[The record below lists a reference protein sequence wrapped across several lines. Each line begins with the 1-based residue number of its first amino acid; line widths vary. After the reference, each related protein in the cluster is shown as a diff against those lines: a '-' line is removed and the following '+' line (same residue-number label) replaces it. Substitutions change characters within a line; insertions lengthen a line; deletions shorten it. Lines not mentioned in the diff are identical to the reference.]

1 MDQPTIRGCGHQLA
15 GTHDGQDG
23 SRGVGDHFVA
33 KGDMMALRSATIT
46 PRRVTTSGRHPDG
59 RNLAAAFV
67 IPQEAVAGVAVLS
80 LVSVTLFGP
89 IGVIA
94 FIAATAV
101 LLATQP
107 LAGFRRIVR
116 QAPLLAL
123 PLLAIVST
131 AWSTSPPITMRA
143 GLQLLLTFVAI
154 ILICQSLRPERMIL
168 MLFLGYVAIC
178 AITLP
183 GVPHALATGQP
194 LWSSVLGSKNQVGFA
209 GYLMAAL
216 ALAVVVDRLQPWPAR
231 LLGLLA
237 VPAGVVIVLLSQSGG
252 GTTSLVITLALF
264 PALALLGAFPLTLR
278 IGITVIAVA
287 LVGIALVFQDD
298 IVAAIATFRT
308 TVLNK
313 DATLTGRTYLWD
325 FAARLIAQRPLLGNG
340 YGAFW
345 RQGNVDAEGLW
356 RWAGI
361 ANRSGFNFH
370 NALIGIQVDL
380 GMVGAGVLIA
390 TSLVILVAAF
400 ARQLWQPSVAMAAL
414 IGLLVVSYV
423 RSYVEEGL
431 VAPFS
436 LVTMMW
442 LATGLYAWRGRAGAP
457 GRNLAVA
464 ASPGRTDAGPRTIGV
479 AMPVDR
485 PRLAARA
492 GTRRGE
498 RLFKHR

>member
-1 MDQPTIRGCGHQLA
+1 
-15 GTHDGQDG
+15 
-23 SRGVGDHFVA
+23 
-33 KGDMMALRSATIT
+33 MMATRLAA
-46 PRRVTTSGRHPDG
+46 TTSPRTTPTGRDPDRPG
-59 RNLAAAFV
+59 PVPAFA
-67 IPQEAVAGVAVLS
+67 IAPASVAGVAVLS
-80 LVSVTLFGP
+80 LVAVTLFGTL
-89 IGVIA
+89 GVVA

-107 LAGFRRIVR
+107 LAGGRFVMRHL
-116 QAPLLAL
+116 PLLAL
-123 PLLAIVST
+123 PVLAIVST
-131 AWSTSPPITMRA
+131 AWSASPPITMRG

-154 ILICQSLRPERMIL
+154 ILICQNLRPERMIL

-178 AITLP
+178 AAIVP
-183 GVPHALATGQP
+183 DVPHALATRQP
-194 LWSSVLGSKNQVGFA
+194 LYSAILGSKNQVAFA
-209 GYLMAAL
+209 GYMLATL
-216 ALAVVVDRLQPWPAR
+216 ALATVIDRQQPWPAR
-231 LLGLLA
+231 VLALAAAPLGVGILLLA
-237 VPAGVVIVLLSQSGG
+237 QSGG
-252 GTTSLVITLALF
+252 STTSLVITLVLL

-278 IGITVIAVA
+278 IGITVIAAA

-298 IVAAIATFRT
+298 IAAAIATYRV

-325 FAARLIAQRPLLGNG
+325 FASRLIAQRPLLGTG

-390 TSLVILVAAF
+390 TSLAILIAAL
-400 ARQLWQPSVAMAAL
+400 AQQLWRPSVAMAAL
-414 IGLLVVSYV
+414 IALLVVSYV

-436 LVTMMW
+436 LTTLTW
-442 LATGLYAWRGRAGAP
+442 LATGVYALRRRAG
-457 GRNLAVA
+457 VA
-464 ASPGRTDAGPRTIGV
+464 G
-479 AMPVDR
+479 
-485 PRLAARA
+485 AARGLA
-492 GTRRGE
+492 GSVPRRDAATPRVTAGVPGGARLPRGLPSRGD
-498 RLFKHR
+498 RLFNHR